1 MNKGGSQHRTAMEKR
16 VSFDILFP
24 AVRRLID
31 RLMVLALLGSVCL
44 FVLYPMVCI
53 LLRSLSSG
61 AGGLTLDSY
70 VQVWSQYQTSLR
82 NSVFTALCTSALS
95 TLFSLSSALLVST
108 GRGWRRGLGMGLLL
122 ITMVSPPFVS
132 SLAYIQL
139 YGRRGW
145 ITYRLLG
152 LSWNPYNCW
161 GVIWMQSLSFVPV
174 NALFLLGLLGQM
186 DRDSLLAAQDLGANP
201 RHILLDVVLPLLKPG
216 VLVCA
221 LLSFVRS
228 LADFGTPVI
237 IGGRFSTIA
246 SDIYLQL
253 TGFSNLEKASA
264 MNMVLLL
271 PSIAAF
277 FLYRWLMGQV
287 GALSG
292 ERSRRQQFVL
302 PLRRCGGPGVFILL
316 GGLLFFLL
324 IGVQYACILSSGF
337 LKRTRNGTVL
347 TLEYVEKLWRF
358 SLDTVV
364 RSVVYALIV
373 ALAGTLF
380 AMLFAYLVHR
390 RGVKF
395 GGFFDCLATLP
406 YMLPGTCFGIG
417 YILAF
422 NRPPLK
428 LTGTAVI
435 VLANMLFKQLPT
447 TTKICS
453 ATLAQIPLAQER
465 AARDLGG
472 DRLSVLRH
480 VILPGLRP
488 AFLSCFA
495 YNFSS
500 SMTTAGAVLFLID
513 PGHQLAVFKLFDA
526 VYTGEYALASL
537 MASLIVVIVLA
548 VEGGV
553 YWAVGRK
560 ENGDVS

>member
-447 TTKICS
+447 ATKICS

-472 DRLSVLRH
+472 DRLSVLRY

>member
-61 AGGLTLDSY
+61 AGGLSLDSY

-472 DRLSVLRH
+472 DRLSVLRY

>member
-1 MNKGGSQHRTAMEKR
+1 MEKR
-16 VSFDILFP
+16 VSSGTLFP
-24 AVRRLID
+24 AVRRGAD
-31 RLMVLALLGSVCL
+31 RLLILLLLGSVCL
-44 FVLYPMVCI
+44 FVLYPILCI
-53 LLRSLSSG
+53 LLRSLRDG
-61 AGGLTLDSY
+61 AGGLTLELY
-70 VQVWSQYQTSLR
+70 AQVWEQYRTSLK
-82 NSVFTALCTSALS
+82 NSVFTAACTAVLS
-95 TLFSLSSALLVST
+95 TVFSISAALLVST
-108 GRGWRRGLGMGLLL
+108 GSGWRRNVGMGLLL

-186 DRDSLLAAQDLGANP
+186 DRDSLLAAQDLGAGP
-201 RHILLDVVLPLLKPG
+201 RYILQDVILPLLKPG
-216 VLVCA
+216 VLVCV

-277 FLYRWLMGQV
+277 FLYRWLMAQV
-287 GALSG
+287 GAVAG
-292 ERSRRQQFVL
+292 ERSRQQRLRL
-302 PLRRCGGPGVFILL
+302 PLHRCGWPGALI
-316 GGLLFFLL
+316 GLCGLVFFLL
-324 IGVQYACILSSGF
+324 IGIQYVCILSAGF
-337 LKRTRNGTVL
+337 LKRTKYGTVF
-347 TLEYVEKLWRF
+347 TLEYLERLWRF

-380 AMLFAYLVHR
+380 AMLFAYFVHR
-390 RGVKF
+390 RGVRF

-447 TTKICS
+447 TTKICT
-453 ATLAQIPLAQER
+453 ATLAQIPLARER
-465 AARDLGG
+465 AVRDLGG

-480 VILPGLRP
+480 VILPGMRP

-548 VEGGV
+548 VEGSV

-560 ENGDVS
+560 ERADVS

>member
-1 MNKGGSQHRTAMEKR
+1 MEKR

-95 TLFSLSSALLVST
+95 TLFSLFSALLVST

-472 DRLSVLRH
+472 DRLSVLRY

>member
-277 FLYRWLMGQV
+277 SLYRWLMGQV

-337 LKRTRNGTVL
+337 LKRTRYGTVL

-472 DRLSVLRH
+472 DRLSVLRY

>member
-174 NALFLLGLLGQM
+174 NALFLLRLLGQM

-316 GGLLFFLL
+316 GGPLFFLL

-472 DRLSVLRH
+472 DRLSVLRY

>member
-1 MNKGGSQHRTAMEKR
+1 MSSG
-16 VSFDILFP
+16 ILFP

-53 LLRSLSSG
+53 LLRSLSDG

-70 VQVWSQYQTSLR
+70 AQVWAQYRTSLG

-186 DRDSLLAAQDLGANP
+186 DRDSLLAAQDLGAGP
-201 RHILLDVVLPLLKPG
+201 RNILLDVVLPLLKPG
-216 VLVCA
+216 ILVCA

-302 PLRRCGGPGVFILL
+302 PLRRCGGPGAVILL
-316 GGLLFFLL
+316 GGLAFFLL
-324 IGVQYACILSSGF
+324 IGVQYACILSAGF
-337 LKRTRNGTVL
+337 LKRTKNGTVF

-358 SLDTVV
+358 NLDTVV

-472 DRLSVLRH
+472 DRLSVLRY

-553 YWAVGRK
+553 SWAVGRK
-560 ENGDVS
+560 ECGDVS

>member
-31 RLMVLALLGSVCL
+31 QLMVLALLGSVCL

-472 DRLSVLRH
+472 DRLSVLRY

-553 YWAVGRK
+553 YWAVGRR

>member
-186 DRDSLLAAQDLGANP
+186 DRDSLLATQDLGANP

-472 DRLSVLRH
+472 DRLSVLRY

>member
-61 AGGLTLDSY
+61 AGGLSLDSY

-186 DRDSLLAAQDLGANP
+186 DRDSLLAAQDLGADP

-216 VLVCA
+216 ILVCA

-472 DRLSVLRH
+472 DRLSVLRY

>member
-1 MNKGGSQHRTAMEKR
+1 MEKR

-70 VQVWSQYQTSLR
+70 VQVWSQYQTSLC

-108 GRGWRRGLGMGLLL
+108 GRGWRRGLGMGLFL

-302 PLRRCGGPGVFILL
+302 SLRRCGGPGVFILL

-472 DRLSVLRH
+472 DRLSVLRY

>member
-1 MNKGGSQHRTAMEKR
+1 
-16 VSFDILFP
+16 
-24 AVRRLID
+24 
-31 RLMVLALLGSVCL
+31 
-44 FVLYPMVCI
+44 MVCI

>member
-337 LKRTRNGTVL
+337 LKRTRYGTVL

-472 DRLSVLRH
+472 DRLSVLRY

>member
-287 GALSG
+287 GTLSG

-472 DRLSVLRH
+472 DRLSVLRY

>member
-380 AMLFAYLVHR
+380 AMLFAYLIHR

-428 LTGTAVI
+428 LTVTAVI

-472 DRLSVLRH
+472 DRLSVLRY

>member
-1 MNKGGSQHRTAMEKR
+1 MEKR

-337 LKRTRNGTVL
+337 LKRTRYGTVL

-472 DRLSVLRH
+472 DRLSVLRY

>member
-1 MNKGGSQHRTAMEKR
+1 MEKR

-395 GGFFDCLATLP
+395 GGVFDCLATLP

-472 DRLSVLRH
+472 DRLSVLRY

>member
-1 MNKGGSQHRTAMEKR
+1 MEKR

-472 DRLSVLRH
+472 DRLSVLRY

>member
-472 DRLSVLRH
+472 DRLSVLRY

>member
-108 GRGWRRGLGMGLLL
+108 GRGWRRGLGMGLFL

>member
-380 AMLFAYLVHR
+380 AMLFAYLIHR

-428 LTGTAVI
+428 LTVTAVI

-453 ATLAQIPLAQER
+453 ATLAQIPLVQER

-472 DRLSVLRH
+472 DRLSVLRY

>member
-316 GGLLFFLL
+316 GGPLFFLL

-472 DRLSVLRH
+472 DRLSVLRY

>member
-1 MNKGGSQHRTAMEKR
+1 MEKR

>member
-31 RLMVLALLGSVCL
+31 RLMVLALPGSVCL

-95 TLFSLSSALLVST
+95 TLFSLFSALLVST

-472 DRLSVLRH
+472 DRLSVLRY

>member
-1 MNKGGSQHRTAMEKR
+1 MEKR

-61 AGGLTLDSY
+61 AGGLSLDSY

-472 DRLSVLRH
+472 DRLSVLRY

>member
-292 ERSRRQQFVL
+292 ERSRRQQEWL
-302 PLRRCGGPGVFILL
+302 DSRERQLHALRKTLD
-316 GGLLFFLL
+316 
-324 IGVQYACILSSGF
+324 ACRSCPSGEAD
-337 LKRTRNGTVL
+337 RT
-347 TLEYVEKLWRF
+347 
-358 SLDTVV
+358 
-364 RSVVYALIV
+364 V
-373 ALAGTLF
+373 A
-380 AMLFAYLVHR
+380 
-390 RGVKF
+390 
-395 GGFFDCLATLP
+395 P
-406 YMLPGTCFGIG
+406 
-417 YILAF
+417 
-422 NRPPLK
+422 
-428 LTGTAVI
+428 
-435 VLANMLFKQLPT
+435 
-447 TTKICS
+447 
-453 ATLAQIPLAQER
+453 E
-465 AARDLGG
+465 
-472 DRLSVLRH
+472 
-480 VILPGLRP
+480 
-488 AFLSCFA
+488 
-495 YNFSS
+495 
-500 SMTTAGAVLFLID
+500 
-513 PGHQLAVFKLFDA
+513 
-526 VYTGEYALASL
+526 
-537 MASLIVVIVLA
+537 
-548 VEGGV
+548 
-553 YWAVGRK
+553 
-560 ENGDVS
+560 

>member
-1 MNKGGSQHRTAMEKR
+1 MEKR

-108 GRGWRRGLGMGLLL
+108 GRGWRRGLGMGLFL

-472 DRLSVLRH
+472 DRLSVLRY

>member
-1 MNKGGSQHRTAMEKR
+1 MEKR

-453 ATLAQIPLAQER
+453 ATLAQIPLVQER

-472 DRLSVLRH
+472 DRLSVLRY

>member
-1 MNKGGSQHRTAMEKR
+1 MEKR

-472 DRLSVLRH
+472 DRLSVLRY

-553 YWAVGRK
+553 YWAVGRR

>member
-337 LKRTRNGTVL
+337 LKRTRYGTVL

-380 AMLFAYLVHR
+380 AMLFAYLIHR

-472 DRLSVLRH
+472 DRLSVLRY

>member
-1 MNKGGSQHRTAMEKR
+1 MEKR

-287 GALSG
+287 GTLSG

-472 DRLSVLRH
+472 DRLSVLRY

>member
-186 DRDSLLAAQDLGANP
+186 DRDSLLAAQDLGADP

-216 VLVCA
+216 ILVCA

-337 LKRTRNGTVL
+337 LKRTRYGTVL

-472 DRLSVLRH
+472 DRLSVLRY

>member
-1 MNKGGSQHRTAMEKR
+1 MEKR

-108 GRGWRRGLGMGLLL
+108 GRGWRRGLGMGLFL

>member
-216 VLVCA
+216 ILVCA

-453 ATLAQIPLAQER
+453 ATLAQIPLVQER

-472 DRLSVLRH
+472 DRLSVLRY

>member
-108 GRGWRRGLGMGLLL
+108 GRGWRRGLGMGLFL

-472 DRLSVLRH
+472 DRLSVLRY